1 MLLATNTAVN
11 NNILDL
17 GKFPN
22 IRQRIFLG
30 AEFSQSTV
38 HTAGGISIRFPRVT
52 KIRDD
57 KDWRTATNLPRLQQ
71 LMRTSQ
77 EKADQAIQK
86 LMIKEG
92 GGKLSVPKSVESSKS
107 AKSAQKRPA
116 SPSDEDSPRKKTK
129 EEKPKNKQKLKSNVS
144 SSVSDSLH
152 ATNSSHF
159 GSLPNVFKGDK
170 IFISSKIAE
179 KELLSRYVVAY
190 GGNLV
195 DDKSLADV
203 IVLSKS
209 IPDKLGRIVTKQ
221 WIIDKINQ

>member
-1 MLLATNTAVN
+1 
-11 NNILDL
+11 
-17 GKFPN
+17 
-22 IRQRIFLG
+22 
-30 AEFSQSTV
+30 
-38 HTAGGISIRFPRVT
+38 
-52 KIRDD
+52 
-57 KDWRTATNLPRLQQ
+57 
-71 LMRTSQ
+71 MRTSQ

-107 AKSAQKRPA
+107 AKTALKRPA
-116 SPSDEDSPRKKTK
+116 SSSDEGSPRKKPR
-129 EEKPKNKQKLKSNVS
+129 EERPRNKQKLKNNVS
-144 SSVSDSLH
+144 SSVSNSLH
-152 ATNSSHF
+152 ATNSSQSHF

-195 DDKSLADV
+195 DDKKLADV